1 MVNARSMF
9 RTGLATAMVVIAA
22 AGHAQDVLT
31 SEDFD
36 RAFPDALAAPDFDPL
51 IADVQVVLDRAGVSP
66 GVIDGIDTPRFRKAL
81 ATFIVMKGLPPEA
94 TNRTL
99 LRALVAAESRPTF
112 SDHVLSDRD
121 VSGPFVDAIPD
132 LFVEQARL
140 PHLGY
145 RSAMERVAETF
156 HMHEDLLARLNP
168 GVAFDQ
174 AGVTIR
180 VADPGR
186 RKDVAVARIVAD
198 KAERQVRAYDADGR
212 LLTAYPAS
220 VGSADTPSPSGVA
233 RVRSKASNPTYTFNP
248 AFRFQTGT
256 SSGLVRVAAGP
267 NNPVGS
273 TWIGLD
279 RPTYGIHGTP
289 EPAHVGEAGSHGCVR
304 LTNWD
309 ADELARMTRAG
320 TMVEFID

>member
-1 MVNARSMF
+1 ML
-9 RTGLATAMVVIAA
+9 RTGLAAAMLVIAA
-22 AGHAQDVLT
+22 PGLPDALLT
-31 SEDFD
+31 SEDLD
-36 RAFPDALAAPDFDPL
+36 RAFPDAMTGPVFDPL
-51 IADVQVVLDRAGVSP
+51 VADVQVVLDRAGVSP

-81 ATFIVMKGLPPEA
+81 STFIDLKGLPPEA
-94 TNRTL
+94 ESRTL
-99 LRALVAAESRPTF
+99 LRALVAAEARPTF
-112 SDHVLSDRD
+112 SEYALSARD

-145 RSAMERVAETF
+145 RSAMERVAESF

-174 AGVTIR
+174 AGVTVR

-186 RKDVAVARIVAD
+186 RKDVVVARIVAD
-198 KAERQVRAYDADGR
+198 KSARQVRAYDADGR

-289 EPAHVGEAGSHGCVR
+289 EPAHVGEASSHGCVR

-320 TMVEFID
+320 TLVEFID